1 MRNHRFH
8 ETNSLKRR
16 YSFLLLINNTLILV
30 EILSHY
36 LYEVLYYNKNNSINI
51 QILSNMF
58 LPIYLHLTLYLI
70 N

>member
-30 EILSHY
+30 EILSNY
-36 LYEVLYYNKNNSINI
+36 LYEVFYIYQNSTNM
-51 QILSNMF
+51 QI
-58 LPIYLHLTLYLI
+58 
-70 N
+70 